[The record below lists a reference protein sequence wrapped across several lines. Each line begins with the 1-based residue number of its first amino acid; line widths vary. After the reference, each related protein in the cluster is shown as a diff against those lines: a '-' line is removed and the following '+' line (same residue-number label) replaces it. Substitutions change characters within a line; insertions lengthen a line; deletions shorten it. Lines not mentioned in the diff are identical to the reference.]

1 MNIEPNAGNV
11 IPGKVRVSLDLRS
24 ERDSVR
30 EAAVEELLDGARS
43 IAERRR
49 ISCEIRRQM
58 EQPSVPMDEQLT
70 SLLSDAVEASGFP
83 ARRMPSG
90 AGHDAMVMATRIPSA
105 MLFLRSPG
113 GVSHHPAETVLEDD
127 VEAAIKA
134 GELFL
139 RRVNDH
145 LRIQPN

>member
-1 MNIEPNAGNV
+1 
-11 IPGKVRVSLDLRS
+11 
-24 ERDSVR
+24 
-30 EAAVEELLDGARS
+30 
-43 IAERRR
+43 
-49 ISCEIRRQM
+49 M

>member
-1 MNIEPNAGNV
+1 
-11 IPGKVRVSLDLRS
+11 
-24 ERDSVR
+24 
-30 EAAVEELLDGARS
+30 
-43 IAERRR
+43 
-49 ISCEIRRQM
+49 
-58 EQPSVPMDEQLT
+58 
-70 SLLSDAVEASGFP
+70 
-83 ARRMPSG
+83 
-90 AGHDAMVMATRIPSA
+90 MVMATRIPSA

-145 LRIQPN
+145 FRIQPN